1 MNKTAAALGIISGLL
16 GIIAAVFTVI
26 FGGAASAMGAQNAD
40 TMINLGWGG
49 VVFSFLAIAFGAL
62 TFSKLRLGG
71 WGLIA
76 ASLFGAVLGGT
87 FVAACMTLALLGGIL
102 AIVSAR
108 GVRPTAL
115 LTGQEVMGQPSV
127 TGSKKKAKTLLGG

>member
-62 TFSKLRLGG
+62 TFSKPRLGG

-108 GVRPTAL
+108 GSRPSTSP
-115 LTGQEVMGQPSV
+115 TGHEVMGKPIA
-127 TGSKKKAKTLLGG
+127 TESKNGKGLAW